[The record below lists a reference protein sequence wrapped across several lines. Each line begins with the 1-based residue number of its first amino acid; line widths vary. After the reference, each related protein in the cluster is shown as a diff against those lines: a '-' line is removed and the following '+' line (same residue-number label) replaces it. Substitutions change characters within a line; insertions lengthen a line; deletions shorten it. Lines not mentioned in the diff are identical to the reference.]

1 MSLTERSGSFLSG
14 YQVSLLVSFVPSKMK
29 ADFSDLR
36 FTDSDKVTPLP
47 FWIESY
53 NASSAAFVWVKVPS
67 IAALAT
73 KTIYM
78 YYGNPSAANA
88 GNGTATFDFFDDF
101 NDGVVD
107 VSKWV
112 TSGNVTESGGY
123 LTVGSGVDSIARQN
137 TLNYAL
143 FSAPYV
149 LRTRSLVSAT
159 GSSVYVYAGFA
170 DSALTRFAFGPHSYR
185 SYYTYNGVTEQYTS
199 NSAGLTSFATYDIFW
214 TASNVMYYQN
224 GVLRATQT
232 NSPTVAMGAY
242 LRAYT
247 TNAYVQ
253 SDWMFIHKYVSVVPS
268 SVFGTEETL

>member
-1 MSLTERSGSFLSG
+1 MALTENSGSSLSG

-47 FWIESY
+47 FWIESF
-53 NASSAAFVWVKVPS
+53 NASSSAFVWVKVPS
-67 IAALAT
+67 IAAFGT

-78 YYGNPSAANA
+78 YYGNSGAANA

-107 VSKWV
+107 ASKWV
-112 TSGNVTESGGY
+112 TSGTVTESGGY
-123 LTVGSGVDSIARQN
+123 LQVGSGGDSIARQN
-137 TLNYAL
+137 ALNYAL

-149 LRTRSLVSAT
+149 LRTSSLVSAT

-170 DSALTRFAFGPHSYR
+170 DSGLTRFAFGPHSYR
-185 SYYTYNGVTEQYTS
+185 SYYTYNGASEQYTS
-199 NSAGLTSFATYDIFW
+199 NAAGLTSFATYDIVW
-214 TASNVMYYQN
+214 TVSNVMYYQN
-224 GVLRATQT
+224 GVLRATQA

-242 LRAYT
+242 LRAYSA
-247 TNAYVQ
+247 NAYVQ
-253 SDWMFIHKYVSVVPS
+253 SDWMFIHKYASIAPS
-268 SVFGTEETL
+268 SVFGTEETQ